1 MIGSIFEEEDSLK
14 RYILSIKRFSWVV
27 LVSFLILTLAGVVS
41 TKITTQAYQAS
52 AILIVNTG
60 GPGNSF
66 LPTVSSADGIAQATN
81 YASEISSREVMG
93 YVYQS
98 DPQIKARGFAPDDLL
113 ADITTAISPAAASIT
128 LTASA
133 TNASD
138 AVLLV
143 NDVAKGFRAYTQAQL
158 QKQLDQQRSALQ
170 NQYNTFQKQSQD
182 LEKQILSIN
191 NSADPRVSAWTTD
204 RADIIHNMDSVQT
217 QLLQL
222 PTTVESSL
230 SVIQLAKPSDATTS
244 SKGPLYIV
252 AASFFGL
259 LIGLGIM
266 LILIFLEDRLRSEEQ
281 VKEKLGLAYLG
292 GVIEDGEIKKSLQ
305 QVRGLVMQQFI
316 DISANLHLTDVLPG
330 QWRAPKGVV
339 LLVTSAQEAD
349 GKSTVAVIL
358 SGILARAGHSVVV
371 VDGNLRKPTT
381 HLALGMNP
389 AGRGLSGLLKSAGG
403 ENIDGVVQR
412 SNVSGVW
419 LLAGGQ
425 AIDDAALLLEQKL
438 PDILEQL
445 RRKVDVVIVDGPA
458 LLSGAEASIL
468 ADMVDGVALVVDARR
483 DKVRQLLRVKDILC
497 SLTQTPVG
505 VIMNRLP
512 KQRRNNYFVTAY
524 SAKAPTEKRK
534 PDYAN
539 ASNGNGNGV
548 SNGQNE
554 VLSLLDVSPKPQMP
568 VSPVSQM
575 PMPPVPPNPM
585 PPTPFGVPAAPV
597 PTQRTAPGSS
607 PGIVPSRADM
617 TSSWPQRLG
626 KDE

>member
-1 MIGSIFEEEDSLK
+1 LK
-14 RYILSIKRFSWVV
+14 RYTSRIKPYSWVV
-27 LVSFLILTLAGVVS
+27 LPCVLLAIAIGMVILLLLPRTYQVS
-41 TKITTQAYQAS
+41 TSLVVKTGEAG
-52 AILIVNTG
+52 NTFS
-60 GPGNSF
+60 PKVAP
-66 LPTVSSADGIAQATN
+66 LDGIPQAIDDSITIL
-81 YASEISSREVMG
+81 SHSFID

-98 DPQIKARGFAPDDLL
+98 DPLLKQRGYTSQVLYGDVTVSPSATITSFSQGSTTITVTATTPNPDD
-113 ADITTAISPAAASIT
+113 S
-128 LTASA
+128 
-133 TNASD
+133 
-138 AVLLV
+138 VLV
-143 NDVAKGFRAYTQAQL
+143 ANDVVKTFQRY
-158 QKQLDQQRSALQ
+158 KQQQVQDALDQQRKLLEE
-170 NQYNTFQKQSQD
+170 QYAGYQKQSKA
-182 LEKQILSIN
+182 LEAQILSITN
-191 NSADPRVSAWTTD
+191 PADLRLALWTTD
-204 RADIIHNMDSVQT
+204 RTEAIQNMDAIQS

-222 PTTVESSL
+222 PSTVSGHVE
-230 SVIQLAKPSDATTS
+230 VIQLARVSDISPYTRMALVIAATA
-244 SKGPLYIV
+244 GL
-252 AASFFGL
+252 GL
-259 LIGLGIM
+259 LIGIVTTL
-266 LILIFLEDRLRSEEQ
+266 FLAAIENRLRS
-281 VKEKLGLAYLG
+281 VKEVEEILGVAYLG
-292 GVIEDGEIKKSLQ
+292 SLPKDKQ
-305 QVRGLVMQQFI
+305 LEESPVQARGLTISQLADV
-316 DISANLHLTDVLPG
+316 SANLHLTDVLPG

-483 DKVRQLLRVKDILC
+483 DKVRQLLRVKEILC